1 MFVNVDRLFKI
12 ENRLLKFSVVII
24 DMLKDGAVS
33 QILYLGHSICFMWLQ
48 QLKYA
53 NKF

>member
-1 MFVNVDRLFKI
+1 MWIGCLKI

-33 QILYLGHSICFMWLQ
+33 QILYLGHSLCFMWLHK
-48 QLKYA
+48 LNYA
-53 NKF
+53 YKF